1 MEDGDKVLKRPILYS
16 EYGWSD
22 MTQNF
27 STVEREKMYKT
38 ILNIIYKSA
47 KKKRSGAGALVW
59 QFLVRGIEEFGDDFT
74 LIPSANSLIHSLFV
88 KQSCRLA
95 KFRGRTL
102 QNQSLKELC

>member
-1 MEDGDKVLKRPILYS
+1 MEDGDKLLKRPVLFS

-22 MTQNF
+22 MNQNF
-27 STVEREKMYKT
+27 TTAEREKMYKT

-74 LIPSANSLIHSLFV
+74 LIPLDNSSIHSLFV
-88 KQSCRLA
+88 KKSCKLA
-95 KFRGRTL
+95 KIKGHTL
-102 QNQSLKELC
+102 QNPSFKELC